1 MAAKT
6 KTKVKAKKR
15 VIENSKQQVLKSKG
29 LKIQKE
35 NFFNRAVRFLK
46 EVKIEAKKIT
56 WPNRKQVLTSTLMVA
71 VLSLFI
77 GGYLGLLDAIYNA
90 IISFL
95 VR

>member
-90 IISFL
+90 TISFL